1 MVQLCSFLDNTCAM
15 CFCFQAIET
24 ATDRLTQKLS
34 FAAFVAHELLLP
46 VPKDEIHDLLIKHED
61 AHFMSIQLN
70 LLNTFVYMV
79 HALSFLLSLS
89 LSLTAAKKNYEQPH
103 CLKCLLMP

>member
-1 MVQLCSFLDNTCAM
+1 M

-89 LSLTAAKKNYEQPH
+89 LSHTHTAAKKNYEQPH

>member
-1 MVQLCSFLDNTCAM
+1 MVQLCSFLDDTCAM

-34 FAAFVAHELLLP
+34 FAAFVANELLLP

-61 AHFMSIQLN
+61 AHSMSIQLN

-79 HALSFLLSLS
+79 HALSFSLS
-89 LSLTAAKKNYEQPH
+89 LAAAKKNYEQPD
-103 CLKCLLMP
+103 CLKCLFMP

>member
-1 MVQLCSFLDNTCAM
+1 MVQLCSFLDDTCAM

-34 FAAFVAHELLLP
+34 FAAFVANELLLP

-89 LSLTAAKKNYEQPH
+89 LTAAKETMNNQTV
-103 CLKCLLMP
+103 